1 MNIPR
6 FLWGGMDTCDVGEYI
21 PVFYGVVWVHLEL
34 FFWGNV
40 GGKSIGFSVF
50 LVSGWGKVAGCK
62 WL

>member
-6 FLWGGMDTCDVGEYI
+6 LLWGGMGTCDVGEYTS
-21 PVFYGVVWVHLEL
+21 FYGVVWVQLEL
-34 FFWGNV
+34 FFGNV
-40 GGKSIGFSVF
+40 GGKSIGFSVS